1 MALVLRPEDVNTD
14 TTHRDASFPDPCLEC
29 AREFEFRV
37 YVLECGGESG
47 RPYYYVGFE
56 HRSDVGAR
64 VRKHFTGNGAC
75 YTKERKP
82 KRIILVWPVRHA
94 AAEAYVFALLL
105 STFPA
110 ASIDRL
116 GGWTQTSVRPSPL
129 CRQQFEEQR
138 RCLRSLCFRC
148 GGRHFA
154 SACEKPVQGVQ
165 YKCPN
170 CDCALLISSRG
181 QSVTVHA
188 KGASVIEPCAAA
200 RSLPVDAAVQP
211 PLAQMRPATAP
222 PPPQM
227 RTPPRRT
234 EKPCASAVPPA
245 KTAKTSA
252 HVGRVVSICGRN
264 YSALSWYL
272 GDSNPSKAECL
283 RVKNQCVALELEGG
297 DMRTLVAEGYA
308 VAPPRRPT
316 PLLPGRERLATTWI
330 DTGIQTDRKKTLRVR
345 RQGDA
350 LEKSL
355 RQCLYLVSDLERV
368 LGSRRS

>member
-1 MALVLRPEDVNTD
+1 MQRIAPHFPTTFIGSKTDKAHTAHHSSRHFAITESQQGRPTRKVNKKSRERSRADSQKGRQHGDPIKEKPKGRPTRKPTKEATKGNPTGKATQERQKRNVLVHMPLAQVCSASGSPWTQPRLLAMALVLRPEDVNTD

-29 AREFEFRV
+29 AKEFEFRV

-181 QSVTVHA
+181 QSVTAHA
-188 KGASVIEPCAAA
+188 KGA
-200 RSLPVDAAVQP
+200 
-211 PLAQMRPATAP
+211 
-222 PPPQM
+222 
-227 RTPPRRT
+227 
-234 EKPCASAVPPA
+234 
-245 KTAKTSA
+245 
-252 HVGRVVSICGRN
+252 
-264 YSALSWYL
+264 
-272 GDSNPSKAECL
+272 
-283 RVKNQCVALELEGG
+283 
-297 DMRTLVAEGYA
+297 
-308 VAPPRRPT
+308 
-316 PLLPGRERLATTWI
+316 
-330 DTGIQTDRKKTLRVR
+330 
-345 RQGDA
+345 
-350 LEKSL
+350 
-355 RQCLYLVSDLERV
+355 
-368 LGSRRS
+368 